1 MTVIQSTGISLD
13 ISVPLTTYEIG
24 LLTYMATKNARYSIK
39 GWDDDPE
46 SWAAITLT
54 RRGLLE
60 AESTYVYK
68 ITETGKALY
77 KFTEEFKTIYE
88 TRP

>member
-24 LLTYMATKNARYSIK
+24 LLTHMATKNARYSIK

-46 SWAAITLT
+46 
-54 RRGLLE
+54 
-60 AESTYVYK
+60 
-68 ITETGKALY
+68 
-77 KFTEEFKTIYE
+77 
-88 TRP
+88 